1 MSAKRTLADT
11 LRWSALGSKAALSR
25 KAASDDNH
33 QRERGATEGHL
44 EPRPQIIILNGIG
57 SVGKSS
63 TAKALQAITSKPFLH
78 VAMDAFLDMLPEKML
93 AHPDGLMF
101 EASQDGDRPVIAIK
115 SGPVL
120 ERAMRGMRHAV
131 AAMAE
136 QGNNLIVDQ
145 VIIRAGAVHEY
156 RTLLRSFDLHLVGL
170 FASLNVLEARER
182 ARGDREIGLAR
193 WQHGQ
198 VHRGVTYDLEV
209 DTATTSPA
217 ECARLIRDTF
227 GL

>member
-1 MSAKRTLADT
+1 M
-11 LRWSALGSKAALSR
+11 
-25 KAASDDNH
+25 
-33 QRERGATEGHL
+33 
-44 EPRPQIIILNGIG
+44 EPRQQIIILNGIG

-101 EASQDGDRPVIAIK
+101 EVSQDGGKPIIAIR

-136 QGNNLIVDQ
+136 QGNNLIVDE
-145 VIIRAGAVHEY
+145 VMVGAEATQEY
-156 RTLLRSFDLHLVGL
+156 RALLRPFV
-170 FASLNVLEARER
+170 AA
-182 ARGDREIGLAR
+182 
-193 WQHGQ
+193 
-198 VHRGVTYDLEV
+198 
-209 DTATTSPA
+209 PA
-217 ECARLIRDTF
+217 ECARLIRDAF